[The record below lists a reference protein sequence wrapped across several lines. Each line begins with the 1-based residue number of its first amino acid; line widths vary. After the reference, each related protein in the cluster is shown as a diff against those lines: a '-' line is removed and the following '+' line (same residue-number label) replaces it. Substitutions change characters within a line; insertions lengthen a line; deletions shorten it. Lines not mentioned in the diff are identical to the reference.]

1 MSKSPV
7 NFITISNIFEIKKT
21 FINTDNSKQS
31 TKILLTAK
39 CFAKC
44 FFILNKI
51 LNTTHTPTEMK
62 QNLLH

>member
-7 NFITISNIFEIKKT
+7 NFFTIPNIFEIKKN
-21 FINTDNSKQS
+21 INTDNSKQS

>member
-7 NFITISNIFEIKKT
+7 NFITIPNIFEIKKN
-21 FINTDNSKQS
+21 INTDNSKQS

-44 FFILNKI
+44 FFLNKI

>member
-7 NFITISNIFEIKKT
+7 NFITIPNIFEIKKN
-21 FINTDNSKQS
+21 INTDNSKQS

-51 LNTTHTPTEMK
+51 LNTTHTSTEMK

>member
-1 MSKSPV
+1 MSKSLV
-7 NFITISNIFEIKKT
+7 NFITIPNIFEIKKN
-21 FINTDNSKQS
+21 INTDNSKQS
-31 TKILLTAK
+31 AKILLTAK